1 MLDKLIPFG
10 VTPFFWT
17 RLYNKTTA
25 FVGHIS
31 EPCDEIFIDG
41 DVMKNDFFAYFIKGN
56 KIQAVAAQSRHVDA
70 LTFFMAF
77 NKNKVPSASDVKSG
91 KVTPK
96 ILRE

>member
-1 MLDKLIPFG
+1 
-10 VTPFFWT
+10 
-17 RLYNKTTA
+17 
-25 FVGHIS
+25 
-31 EPCDEIFIDG
+31 
-41 DVMKNDFFAYFIKGN
+41 MKNDFFAYFIKGN
-56 KIQAVAAQSRHVDA
+56 KIQAVAHQSRHVDA